1 MKLSMKCIINYLI
14 IIITFAVSIILYE
27 ILKWILITYF
37 QWYKFIIFL
46 NQFVNILLVCR
57 IVFVTCFVYMLIKN
71 WNKMLQ
77 TTLRALL
84 IKNCTP

>member
-71 WNKMLQ
+71 WNKILQ
-77 TTLRALL
+77 TTLRS
-84 IKNCTP
+84 

>member
-46 NQFVNILLVCR
+46 NQFVNILLVCKHS
-57 IVFVTCFVYMLIKN
+57 TSL
-71 WNKMLQ
+71 
-77 TTLRALL
+77 
-84 IKNCTP
+84 